1 MKWVVRVWWIAPI
14 LVVVGLFGLRAMLH
28 VDPIDQLKIVTGD
41 PRVLDPPNSVVHA
54 GSVMIA
60 RGGPVIFGYQ
70 TEKAAHITIAGRHL
84 HGAGLVK
91 ERIILPAG
99 PTDLRIA
106 APADSGLRLVW
117 SPVGRRGEP
126 EYMSASSL
134 SPAAPDRATFD
145 HPGTEPLDGL
155 VALGILATLVAT
167 ILGFARKRLAAVSRT
182 TWLAMA
188 AVLAV
193 ALAARLIDLGGFGQT
208 WDEDVNWSAGRNY
221 ITNVVALDFSPR
233 SWIWNYEHP
242 PVMKLLDGIGA
253 QFSDGF
259 GPARALSA
267 LWVSLGC
274 MLLVPIGTR
283 LFRPRVGILA
293 ALIAALLPPLVA
305 HGQIVGHESPTV
317 LWWSLGILLAL
328 GVHDDLHPDEERAVR
343 TIRTRLFWV
352 GAVVGVAIASRFI
365 NGLLGPLVVAIA
377 IIQAPARYRLQTIL
391 AGLTLAPLAAI
402 IVFDGLWPR
411 MWFHPLLSL
420 SESLAKLD
428 NVHAPE
434 PFLGAITNTP
444 GIHYFIVYLIAT
456 APVAILAMVPAYL
469 ARAIADRKGFATI
482 VVALWFV
489 VPLIAALSPVKQD
502 GVRYVMPCLTAL
514 AMIAAA
520 GLDYLAQK
528 LERVTQHA
536 FAALATAIVAYLV
549 VVLVQTHPYYL
560 DYFGEQVGGA
570 GNVEELGLFETAWWG
585 EGVDRAV
592 DYVNAHADP
601 KDTVFR
607 DCILPVHLAWFRDDL
622 WTRMMRDPNKA
633 TWIIKYSTGAC
644 PVPKD
649 ARAVFSVT
657 SDGAVLAVVYK
668 RP

>member
-1 MKWVVRVWWIAPI
+1 MSTPRRVWWLAPI
-14 LVVVGLFGLRAMLH
+14 AIVIGLFVVRAQLHDEPLDRLRVGAADPRAM
-28 VDPIDQLKIVTGD
+28 DPS
-41 PRVLDPPNSVVHA
+41 NSVVRT
-54 GSVMIA
+54 GSLMIA
-60 RGGPVIFGYQ
+60 RGGPVIIGYQ
-70 TEKAAHITIAGRHL
+70 SERSVHLQLGGRDL

-91 ERIILPAG
+91 ERLVLPAG
-99 PTDLRIA
+99 PIAIRLA
-106 APADSGLRLVW
+106 APPDSGVRLVW
-117 SPVGRRGEP
+117 SPVGRRGDP
-126 EYMSASSL
+126 EYLPASSL
-134 SPAAPDRATFD
+134 SPEPPDRATFD
-145 HPGTEPLDGL
+145 HPGTAPLDGL
-155 VALGILATLVAT
+155 VALGLIATVVAT

-188 AVLAV
+188 AVLVV
-193 ALAARLIDLGGFGQT
+193 ALAARLWDLGGAGQT
-208 WDEDVNWSAGRNY
+208 WDEDVNWAAGRNY
-221 ITNVVALDFSPR
+221 VTNLVALDFAPR

-253 QFSDGF
+253 QFADGF

-274 MLLVPIGTR
+274 MLLVPIGMR
-283 LFRPRVGILA
+283 LFRLRVGLLA

-328 GVHDDLHPDEERAVR
+328 GVHDHLHPDEVRAVR
-343 TIRTRLFWV
+343 TLRTRMFWL
-352 GAVVGVAIASRFI
+352 GAVVGVAVASRFV

-377 IIQAPARYRLQTIL
+377 IIGAPARYRFQTVL
-391 AGLTLAPLAAI
+391 AAVTLAPLAAI

-411 MWFHPLLSL
+411 MWFHPLASL

-456 APVAILAMVPAYL
+456 APVAILGLLPAVL
-469 ARAIADRKGFATI
+469 ARAIGDRKGFATI

-489 VPLIAALSPVKQD
+489 VPLIAAVSPVKQD

-514 AMIAAA
+514 AMMAAA
-520 GLDYLAQK
+520 GLDFIAQK
-528 LERVTQHA
+528 LERGARHA
-536 FAALATAIVAYLV
+536 FAVLAIALVGYLGV
-549 VVLVQTHPYYL
+549 VVVRIHPYYL

-570 GNVEELGLFETAWWG
+570 GTVAERGLFETAWWG

-592 DYVNAHADP
+592 AYVNAHAAPNAPVD
-601 KDTVFR
+601 R
-607 DCILPVHLAWFRDDL
+607 DCILPAHLAWFRADL
-622 WTRMMRDPNKA
+622 WTPMVHDPNKA
-633 TWIIKYSTGAC
+633 AWIVRYSTAAC

-649 ARAVFSVT
+649 ARAVFSVMA
-657 SDGAVLAVVYK
+657 DGAVLATVYE